1 MITFIKSYFVL
12 VVAMSITPLR
22 SFMGIFQHIT
32 FVHISSKIFYLP
44 AKMRRL
50 TMLSLAQFFL
60 TGCTVRKYVISEST
74 ALQGGCLFNS
84 EIVMDAGYTYSDL
97 ASGNL
102 PRFHLGCFILWFT
115 ACGSSFHWSPTHR
128 LQESQWL

>member
-1 MITFIKSYFVL
+1 
-12 VVAMSITPLR
+12 
-22 SFMGIFQHIT
+22 
-32 FVHISSKIFYLP
+32 
-44 AKMRRL
+44 
-50 TMLSLAQFFL
+50 MLSSAQFFH
-60 TGCTVRKYVISEST
+60 TGGAVRKYVISEST
-74 ALQGGCLFNS
+74 VDHGGCLFNS

-128 LQESQWL
+128 LQESQLL